1 MNSGI
6 FIVESAKEPTTISTQ
21 QGSMMVQTIKLRELT
36 GNNSY
41 TQRWI
46 VENLSGTDLR
56 DMIGKPIACCIENYV
71 SGKDD
76 REWNNLRIRE
86 AIKINTDCGA
96 F

>member
-1 MNSGI
+1 MNSGF

-21 QGSMMVQTIKLRELT
+21 QGSMKVQTIKLRELT

-86 AIKINTDCGA
+86 AVKINTDCGA